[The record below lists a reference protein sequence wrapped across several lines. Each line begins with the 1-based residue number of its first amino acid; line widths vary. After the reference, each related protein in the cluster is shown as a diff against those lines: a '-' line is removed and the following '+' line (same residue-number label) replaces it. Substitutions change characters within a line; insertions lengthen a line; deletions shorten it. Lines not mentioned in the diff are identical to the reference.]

1 MDSKFLC
8 KRCNFITYD
17 KKDYQRHCKTL
28 KHKKSKWTCNDCG
41 KQYKYA
47 SGLSR
52 HKCKKIKKEAVNEE
66 VGGDVI
72 VHHTNVESGGNTSN
86 FNELLTIIKEQQKQ
100 LNKSHELIQMV
111 IQENKDIIPRIG
123 NNNIS
128 INVYLNEQCKN
139 AMNLKDFVDN
149 LDISLEDLKYTQEHG
164 YIEGITNIFTKQLKD
179 LQPTERPIHCSDVKR
194 MQFYVKDD
202 NIWSKDE
209 EHKKIEKSIQ
219 DIKTKQIKQLKKWE
233 EENPLFLS
241 NETLLNQWQKMVK
254 EIIGPE
260 ENAKTKEKDMFYI
273 KKQLANTIP
282 VKFALKNQ

>member
-1 MDSKFLC
+1 MNSRFFFFF
-8 KRCNFITYD
+8 CNFVTYD

-28 KHKKSKWTCNDCG
+28 KHKKSNWNCLTCG
-41 KQYKYA
+41 KQYKFA

-52 HKCKKIKKEAVNEE
+52 HKCKKNLEKPNEE
-66 VGGDVI
+66 VYENI
-72 VHHTNVESGGNTSN
+72 VEKQTNESSN

-139 AMNLKDFVDN
+139 AMNLKDFVEN
-149 LDISLEDLKYTQEHG
+149 LNVSLEDLMYTQQHG

-179 LQPTERPIHCSDVKR
+179 MQPTERPIHCSDIKR

-202 NIWSKDE
+202 NIWSKDDD
-209 EHKKIEKSIQ
+209 HQKIEKSIQ
-219 DIKTKQIKQLKKWE
+219 DIKKKQIKQLKKWE

-241 NETLLNQWQKMVK
+241 NEELMNQWQKMVK
-254 EIIGPE
+254 EIIGSE
-260 ENAKTKEKDMFYI
+260 ENVKNKEKDMFYI

-282 VKFALKNQ
+282 VKFALKNK